1 MTWETVLLGELV
13 QAVSGR
19 AGGQHLPVYSVTKHS
34 GFVPSREYF
43 KKQVFSTDLTTYKI
57 VDPGQFA
64 YATIHLDE
72 GSIGI
77 APERCVISPMYT
89 VFSADPTRV
98 HGPYLLRY
106 LKSPVGLSEYPR
118 LGRGTAERRKSISLD
133 ALGRIQ
139 LVLPP
144 LAEQRRIAAILDEA
158 DALIKMARTRR
169 NSLDDAEDSLF
180 AVTLGDTVG
189 LERRTLADF
198 AREFRYGT
206 SEKSGPSGVPVL
218 RIPNLTGRVV
228 DTTDLKTVSLSPAEL
243 SRLEL
248 SDQDVLFVR
257 SNGNPNVVGRAGAF
271 ASVPPAQRDGATW
284 VFASY
289 LIRSRLAEG
298 VSARA
303 VVALTR
309 SPIAKRHF
317 RAAAST
323 SAGQY
328 NISIP
333 VLRAL
338 PMFDPTS
345 ERTTEF
351 ERGMD
356 HIERLR
362 TSARRAERFN
372 HELFASLQHRAFRGE
387 L

>member
-1 MTWETVLLGELV
+1 MTWETVPFNRAFVDVTRQSPKVKQREFASAGRFPVVDQGVDDVAGFWDDPADVTRVARPLV
-13 QAVSGR
+13 LFGDHTRRV
-19 AGGQHLPVYSVTKHS
+19 K
-34 GFVPSREYF
+34 
-43 KKQVFSTDLTTYKI
+43 
-57 VDPGQFA
+57 
-64 YATIHLDE
+64 YATSDFVMGADGVKALAPCPQLE
-72 GSIGI
+72 PRFAFWWLSALSI
-77 APERCVISPMYT
+77 P
-89 VFSADPTRV
+89 SAGYSRHFKFLQDRHVPI
-98 HGPYLLRY
+98 P
-106 LKSPVGLSEYPR
+106 
-118 LGRGTAERRKSISLD
+118 
-133 ALGRIQ
+133 Q
-139 LVLPP
+139 